1 MTASPGRWLLQE
13 FAHAIRCVFARLR
26 PVITNVIQLT
36 VHDMTG
42 AVKQSFTLV
51 IDQMRRGE
59 IADWFVVAVA
69 VSLPWSTS
77 LTAILIVLWLIAVV
91 PSLNFASVRR
101 EILSLAGA
109 LPLLLWALAVVGM
122 LWADADWSE
131 RLGGLRGYHKLLLI
145 PLLLAQFRRSHRA
158 GWAILGFL
166 ISALALLI
174 LSWLTMHTGP
184 IWAREQADLGV
195 PVKDYILQTGIFAIC
210 AFGLLGQA
218 VAWRKA
224 RPQLV
229 LPAVIVAAF
238 FIANI
243 IYVATSLTTLV
254 IVAVLLLVFGFR
266 QFGWKGMVAAGVVG
280 SVLAG
285 LFWVS
290 SPYLRD
296 RVTHAA
302 QEIQEYP
309 AGTGET
315 SAGLRLEFWKRSIEF
330 VATAPVV
337 GHGTGTIAT
346 LFRRSASGHT
356 GMAAAVTGN
365 PHNQI
370 LAVAIQL
377 GFIGTFALIS
387 MWIVHLTLFCEKTL
401 VAWYGLT
408 VVVSNV
414 VGSLFNSHLFDFSQG
429 WLYVFGVGILG
440 GTVLKRKQAET
451 KLA

>member
-1 MTASPGRWLLQE
+1 
-13 FAHAIRCVFARLR
+13 
-26 PVITNVIQLT
+26 
-36 VHDMTG
+36 MTG
-42 AVKQSFTLV
+42 ALRKSFTLV
-51 IDQMRRGE
+51 IDQIRRGE
-59 IADWFVVAVA
+59 TADWFVVAVA

-91 PSLNFASVRR
+91 PSLGFASVRR
-101 EILSLAGA
+101 EIQSPAGG

-122 LWADADWSE
+122 FWADVDWSE

-145 PLLLAQFRRSHRA
+145 PLLLAQFRRSDRVR
-158 GWAILGFL
+158 WVILGFFV
-166 ISALALLI
+166 SALALLV
-174 LSWLTMHTGP
+174 LSWLTRYTGLF
-184 IWAREQADLGV
+184 WEREQADPGV
-195 PVKDYILQTGIFAIC
+195 PVKDYILQSGIFAIC
-210 AFGLLGQA
+210 AFGLLEQA
-218 VAWRKA
+218 VAWRTT
-224 RPQLV
+224 RPQLA
-229 LPAVIVAAF
+229 LAAVAMAAF
-238 FIANI
+238 FVANTV
-243 IYVATSLTTLV
+243 YVATSLTTLV
-254 IVAVLLLVFGFR
+254 IIAVLLLVFGFR
-266 QFGWKGMVAAGVVG
+266 RFGWKGLLAVGILG

-285 LFWVS
+285 LFWLS
-290 SPYLRD
+290 SPSLRD
-296 RVTHAA
+296 RVTHVTK
-302 QEIQEYP
+302 EIKDYS
-309 AGTGET
+309 ASTSET
-315 SAGLRLEFWKRSIEF
+315 SAGLRLEFWKRSTEF

-346 LFRRSASGHT
+346 LFRRSASGST

-387 MWIVHLTLFCEKTL
+387 MWIVHLTLFHERTL